1 MSLTMDDDGVEAP
14 RGRSRRRNSL
24 LSKQLAVA
32 VKSVQWSYA
41 IFWSSS
47 PTQSGV
53 LEWGEG
59 CYNGEMKKRKKRYEV
74 HYKHVLQRS
83 NQLRKLYLCMREGDS
98 TNTIS
103 TTHDDGYHNCNN
115 TTSMLLSPDDLSDE
129 EWYYVVSIL
138 PGRALATG
146 ETIWLC
152 NAQYADSKLFSRSL
166 LARSASI
173 QTVVCFPYL
182 GGVIELGVTELIS
195 EDPSLL
201 QHIKSCLL
209 ETSKPDC
216 PSNNFSAH
224 QYNADDDK
232 KNQMKIKISEVNSA
246 LQENPQIQFGISDL
260 MLDEDLHY
268 KRTVSTL
275 LKYAA
280 DKSKMKNSHHRQPE
294 LVSSNSGSSF
304 LRWKQPSSNLLLKH
318 SNSQNVLRK
327 ILHDVPLM
335 HSVDTKRLSTNK
347 MFGLNQDDPSVKR
360 KENEKFSVLRAMV
373 PTVNE
378 VDKEEILNNT
388 IKYLQELEERVE
400 ELESCMGS
408 VNFVGKQRKTKKSL
422 NDSVLIEETSGNYD
436 DSTKIDG
443 NSGETEQAVTVLRD
457 ETHFRVKLKETEVVM
472 EVRCSYRDYIVAD
485 IMETLSKLHM
495 DAFSVRSHTLNGFL
509 TLNLKAKLREA
520 AVASVGMIKRE
531 LRRVIGRPVYYV
543 LLQCG
548 TKEYRS
554 KLSKGHNDNAL
565 WNQKF
570 VFDFPMSQWK
580 KLTHIKFRT
589 MDKELFKDGGFVG
602 ETIIDLK
609 GIITEGGDRGYM
621 EVKPAP
627 YNVVLDDDTFKGVL
641 KLGFRF
647 TAADKLRRKA
657 WEQKIEG
664 KNSEEAMNSTTLTLM
679 KVPLVRF
686 TAAWANENEDANYH
700 QSRRSIDPND
710 QSASET
716 PVYSSMSIDSFVYPR
731 TCSES
736 TSGFS
741 DQIDHE
747 TNSFC
752 SDASPSDWPVLT
764 ESKSSKCLSTG
775 LEMQSNGNL
784 PVQEISEAELET
796 MKERFS
802 KLLLGEDMSGSGKGV
817 CTAVTISN
825 AITNLYATVF
835 GQNLRLEPLE
845 TEKRALWKREMKC
858 LLSVCDYIVEFI
870 PRCQSL
876 SNGTTVEVMES
887 RPRADIYINLP
898 ALRKLDSML
907 MEALDSFQNTEF
919 WYAEEGSLSMKSARS
934 ATGSFRKVIV
944 QRKEEKW
951 WLPVPLV
958 PPEGLSDIARKQ
970 LKNKRESTNQI
981 HKAAMAINS
990 SILSEMEIPDS
1001 YMATLPK
1008 CGKSSVGD
1016 SIYRYMSG
1024 SGRFFPEKLLDCLNI
1039 ASEHEAVQLADRVE
1053 ASMYTWRRKACLS
1066 NSKNSWNLVKDLM
1079 STTERTDKNYV
1090 MAERAETLL
1099 FCLKQRYP
1107 ELSQTS
1113 LDICKIQYNK
1123 DVGKAVLES
1132 YSRVLEGL
1140 AFNIVAWID
1149 DVLYVDKTM
1158 SGSE

>member
-1 MSLTMDDDGVEAP
+1 ME
-14 RGRSRRRNSL
+14 N
-24 LSKQLAVA
+24 LS
-32 VKSVQWSYA
+32 
-41 IFWSSS
+41 
-47 PTQSGV
+47 
-53 LEWGEG
+53 
-59 CYNGEMKKRKKRYEV
+59 N
-74 HYKHVLQRS
+74 
-83 NQLRKLYLCMREGDS
+83 
-98 TNTIS
+98 
-103 TTHDDGYHNCNN
+103 
-115 TTSMLLSPDDLSDE
+115 PD
-129 EWYYVVSIL
+129 
-138 PGRALATG
+138 
-146 ETIWLC
+146 
-152 NAQYADSKLFSRSL
+152 
-166 LARSASI
+166 
-173 QTVVCFPYL
+173 
-182 GGVIELGVTELIS
+182 
-195 EDPSLL
+195 
-201 QHIKSCLL
+201 
-209 ETSKPDC
+209 
-216 PSNNFSAH
+216 
-224 QYNADDDK
+224 
-232 KNQMKIKISEVNSA
+232 
-246 LQENPQIQFGISDL
+246 
-260 MLDEDLHY
+260 
-268 KRTVSTL
+268 
-275 LKYAA
+275 
-280 DKSKMKNSHHRQPE
+280 
-294 LVSSNSGSSF
+294 
-304 LRWKQPSSNLLLKH
+304 
-318 SNSQNVLRK
+318 
-327 ILHDVPLM
+327 
-335 HSVDTKRLSTNK
+335 
-347 MFGLNQDDPSVKR
+347 
-360 KENEKFSVLRAMV
+360 
-373 PTVNE
+373 
-378 VDKEEILNNT
+378 
-388 IKYLQELEERVE
+388 
-400 ELESCMGS
+400 
-408 VNFVGKQRKTKKSL
+408 
-422 NDSVLIEETSGNYD
+422 
-436 DSTKIDG
+436 
-443 NSGETEQAVTVLRD
+443 
-457 ETHFRVKLKETEVVM
+457 
-472 EVRCSYRDYIVAD
+472 
-485 IMETLSKLHM
+485 
-495 DAFSVRSHTLNGFL
+495 
-509 TLNLKAKLREA
+509 
-520 AVASVGMIKRE
+520 
-531 LRRVIGRPVYYV
+531 
-543 LLQCG
+543 
-548 TKEYRS
+548 
-554 KLSKGHNDNAL
+554 
-565 WNQKF
+565 
-570 VFDFPMSQWK
+570 
-580 KLTHIKFRT
+580 
-589 MDKELFKDGGFVG
+589 
-602 ETIIDLK
+602 
-609 GIITEGGDRGYM
+609 
-621 EVKPAP
+621 
-627 YNVVLDDDTFKGVL
+627 
-641 KLGFRF
+641 
-647 TAADKLRRKA
+647 
-657 WEQKIEG
+657 
-664 KNSEEAMNSTTLTLM
+664 
-679 KVPLVRF
+679 
-686 TAAWANENEDANYH
+686 ENEDANYH
-700 QSRRSIDPND
+700 QSPRSIDQND